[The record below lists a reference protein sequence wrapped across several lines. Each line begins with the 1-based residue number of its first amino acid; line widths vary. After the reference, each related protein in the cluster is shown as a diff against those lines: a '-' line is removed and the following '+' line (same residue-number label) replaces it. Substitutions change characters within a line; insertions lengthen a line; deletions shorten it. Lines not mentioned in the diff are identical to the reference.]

1 MEIVKLTDNWTF
13 KKIGSDIGPLS
24 AEIPSSQ
31 FTDMLRHNLIPDP
44 FIGTNEKAVAEKGEG
59 DWIYACEFTLGEDTL
74 AREKAILHFDCLDT
88 IAEVSLNGERVA
100 TSNNYFLP
108 VDIDVSGRLRQSNS
122 LSVLFKSPTQ
132 YVNAKQEQDRMPRN
146 SNGLNGIPHIRKP
159 GCHFGWD
166 WGPALPSVG
175 IAGDAYIKAY
185 DGARIADIELAQK
198 HKDGKVKIDAGCKIE
213 GAPKDGATIELS
225 LYSPSGEK
233 IDSKEMPAIYA
244 EDAKA
249 QFTVDKPMLW
259 WSAELSGKAEQPL
272 YSVQAILKQGEMQ
285 ESLSKKIGLRTIE
298 LDTGAD
304 EYGSQF
310 AFKLNGKPIFVKGAN
325 YIPPDALLTRANK
338 STYEFII
345 NAMLEAGM
353 NCVRVWGGGRY
364 EQEAFYDL
372 CDKKG
377 LLVWQ
382 DFMYACQ
389 PYPFYDDELLSNVL
403 KETAYQV
410 KRLRHR
416 ACLMLWCGNNE
427 IEVMSPAWATYTKLR
442 DWTQK
447 FFYEILPA
455 ELRKYDTATPYI
467 PGSPCG
473 VGYLDKTAS
482 DNHGDTHLW
491 SVWHG
496 LQPLTYYRKRMT
508 RFCSE
513 FGLESIPDEN
523 TVNIFCSEEDK
534 RLDSAT
540 MRAHQKCLSGNDKI
554 AYYISTRFRLPKK
567 FDDLIYLSQ
576 ITQSECVRDA
586 TEHWRRNRGRCNGSI
601 YWQLNDC
608 WPVMSW
614 SSIDY
619 YGRYK
624 ALQYS
629 AKHFNAPLSVS
640 IAEDK
645 CGAAIYVINDTLSDF
660 RGTVKYSLQKFDGQ
674 EITCAEIAANCN
686 NCKAEKITYIDFK
699 RLLKKVKYNCV
710 LITSLIDSD
719 GNTVSRK
726 TTLFAPEKN
735 LDLPKPNIST
745 DVKVNADTAEITV
758 SSDSYARYVKI
769 SLKGSA
775 EPLSDNYFD
784 LTAGESKTI
793 TVKVDA
799 DTTAEDVKSI
809 LSVKS
814 AVDVTPAGSETSD
827 ALLRWKVRLNPIN
840 FANWIG
846 YHFM

>member
-13 KKIGSDIGPLS
+13 KKVGSDIGPLS

-108 VDIDVSGRLRQSNS
+108 VDIDVSGRLRQRNS

-233 IDSKEMPAIYA
+233 IESKEMPAVYA

-249 QFTVDKPMLW
+249 QFTIDNPMLW

-298 LDTGAD
+298 LDTEAD

-338 STYEFII
+338 NTYEFII

-403 KETAYQV
+403 RETAYQV

-416 ACLMLWCGNNE
+416 ACLMLWCGNTESNE
-427 IEVMSPAWATYTKLR
+427 PRVGDVYQAARL
-442 DWTQK
+442 DA
-447 FFYEILPA
+447 EILLRNPA
-455 ELRKYDTATPYI
+455 
-467 PGSPCG
+467 
-473 VGYLDKTAS
+473 
-482 DNHGDTHLW
+482 
-491 SVWHG
+491 
-496 LQPLTYYRKRMT
+496 
-508 RFCSE
+508 
-513 FGLESIPDEN
+513 
-523 TVNIFCSEEDK
+523 
-534 RLDSAT
+534 
-540 MRAHQKCLSGNDKI
+540 
-554 AYYISTRFRLPKK
+554 
-567 FDDLIYLSQ
+567 
-576 ITQSECVRDA
+576 
-586 TEHWRRNRGRCNGSI
+586 RG
-601 YWQLNDC
+601 
-608 WPVMSW
+608 
-614 SSIDY
+614 
-619 YGRYK
+619 
-624 ALQYS
+624 
-629 AKHFNAPLSVS
+629 
-640 IAEDK
+640 
-645 CGAAIYVINDTLSDF
+645 
-660 RGTVKYSLQKFDGQ
+660 
-674 EITCAEIAANCN
+674 
-686 NCKAEKITYIDFK
+686 AEKIRYGYALYT
-699 RLLKKVKYNCV
+699 RLALRSGLSRQDCV
-710 LITSLIDSD
+710 RQ
-719 GNTVSRK
+719 SRRH
-726 TTLFAPEKN
+726 APLERVARTATAHI
-735 LDLPKPNIST
+735 LPQ
-745 DVKVNADTAEITV
+745 AH
-758 SSDSYARYVKI
+758 
-769 SLKGSA
+769 
-775 EPLSDNYFD
+775 
-784 LTAGESKTI
+784 
-793 TVKVDA
+793 
-799 DTTAEDVKSI
+799 
-809 LSVKS
+809 
-814 AVDVTPAGSETSD
+814 D
-827 ALLRWKVRLNPIN
+827 ALLLRVRTGIHTRRKYRQYILLRR
-840 FANWIG
+840 G
-846 YHFM
+846 